1 MDFGIGGLYYIE
13 EGRGRRRGRGRNSS
27 YISDPIRS
35 DLVPYYPIPVHP
47 NLHPFPFLSS
57 PPVTPWDA
65 LRIQLN
71 PPPPLPFLSLLLSF
85 LSFHSPPRSK
95 ERLNHPSPSPS
106 PNSEETRAQQPN
118 RKTPTPR
125 SSNTQPKPHDEKNA
139 IRNRMEQTSIPRP
152 EQIEH
157 LLHAG
162 QLIGGESAVARKM
175 ARKRDVSQ
183 VAGCCLFLLSRSF
196 E

>member
-57 PPVTPWDA
+57 PPVTPWYA

-71 PPPPLPFLSLLLSF
+71 PPLPFLSFPSSSPFFPPISLL
-85 LSFHSPPRSK
+85 RSK
-95 ERLNHPSPSPS
+95 ERINHPSPSPS

-118 RKTPTPR
+118 RKNIPRDRPTPNPSPTMKR
-125 SSNTQPKPHDEKNA
+125 TQYGTEWSKPQYPD
-139 IRNRMEQTSIPRP
+139 RNRLNIFFMRAS
-152 EQIEH
+152 
-157 LLHAG
+157 
-162 QLIGGESAVARKM
+162 
-175 ARKRDVSQ
+175 
-183 VAGCCLFLLSRSF
+183 
-196 E
+196 